1 MSLTTGNMSL
11 RKLEPQDIP
20 LMYLWENDSRSWQD
34 GAVHNPL
41 SQKDLRDYLSCT
53 TGDIY
58 KDGQLRLIISSNQQS
73 VGCIDLYDFD
83 PFNRKAGIGIY
94 IDEAYRKSGYATK
107 AIEQVVDYAFNMLDL
122 SMLYAFVAESNTS
135 SIRLFS
141 KCGFKQ
147 TATLSRWTKRGDVLV
162 FQLINR

>member
-1 MSLTTGNMSL
+1 MSLDIGNISL
-11 RKLEPQDIP
+11 RKLEPQDLP
-20 LMYLWENDSRSWQD
+20 LLYVWENDSYTWQD

-41 SQKDLRDYLSCT
+41 SQKDLRDYINGS

-58 KDGQLRLIISSNQQS
+58 KDGQLRLIIAANRQS

-94 IDEAYRKSGYATK
+94 IDEAYRKSGYGQK
-107 AIEQVVDYAFNMLDL
+107 AIELIVDYAFNLINLD
-122 SMLYAFVAESNTS
+122 MLYSVVADSNIAS
-135 SIRLFS
+135 VKLFN

-147 TATLSRWTKRGDVLV
+147 TATLSRWTKRGDALV
-162 FQLINR
+162 FQLINE